1 MFFCLLIQDSW
12 KGRDLLNFVN
22 KKDTGA
28 VSSKLTNDF
37 GDVDDLPENKGKN
50 FLVINTKLSLNFS
63 NKNNQFD
70 VST

>member
-1 MFFCLLIQDSW
+1 MFFCLLIQNSW
-12 KGRDLLNFVN
+12 KGRDLLNFIN

-50 FLVINTKLSLNFS
+50 YHVI
-63 NKNNQFD
+63 
-70 VST
+70 